1 MQTDT
6 SKLLYSPNSAA
17 AVLDISRSLIYE
29 WMKKG
34 EVRFVQIG
42 SDRRIPAEEIERIAT
57 HGTTSKG

>member
-6 SKLLYSPNSAA
+6 TKLLYSPNSAA
-17 AVLDISRSLIYE
+17 AVLDISRSLVYD

-34 EVRFVQIG
+34 ELRFVLIG

-57 HGTTSKG
+57 HGINAKA